1 MAKLFDLLWLRI
13 LGKQKVQQ
21 RAIAEIDR
29 LDPNSPYRQNALRLL
44 LDLRVVLET
53 RQNRNNQD
61 TELLM
66 SLRTS
71 QPYLEYMAQMTQ
83 QATEEGCI
91 VGERKLVL
99 KLLNRKLGSLSSESI
114 DKINNL
120 SVEKLEAL
128 GEALLDFTNLG
139 DLINWLE

>member
-1 MAKLFDLLWLRI
+1 
-13 LGKQKVQQ
+13 
-21 RAIAEIDR
+21 
-29 LDPNSPYRQNALRLL
+29 
-44 LDLRVVLET
+44 
-53 RQNRNNQD
+53 
-61 TELLM
+61 M